1 MLVSVVLLVRVLAN
15 GAVWLGAAALCIVTH
30 RVVSPCQGMICRLGL
45 KIMPTLQPLHTGKMW
60 RTYNWLTDNSHNNL
74 VFKDSAVE
82 MNVCLIC
89 RQRSV
94 SQINPSHWLKHK
106 RTRRKWNCIFHRSV
120 TWMRCSCLQWSL
132 PYNRFLFY
140 IGPECS
146 AASWWPRP
154 LFSDAGKLPTVIIS
168 PVRSQ
173 NTTYLLCP
181 LLFSSMSGTGA
192 VFAKNV
198 EFICLKFIKY
208 LRTNRF

>member
-1 MLVSVVLLVRVLAN
+1 MSSQVRVLAN
-15 GAVWLGAAALCIVTH
+15 GAVWLGAAALY
-30 RVVSPCQGMICRLGL
+30 SDAQGGL
-45 KIMPTLQPLHTGKMW
+45 SLPGDDLQTGAQNNAHPATTAHW
-60 RTYNWLTDNSHNNL
+60 ENVENLQLTNWYLSHNNL

-154 LFSDAGKLPTVIIS
+154 LFSDAGKLPPS
-168 PVRSQ
+168 
-173 NTTYLLCP
+173 
-181 LLFSSMSGTGA
+181 
-192 VFAKNV
+192 
-198 EFICLKFIKY
+198 
-208 LRTNRF
+208 